1 MALIK
6 GLLAW
11 YRDPV
16 GGMKTLIPFQ
26 YNPAEITR
34 TFRFEPAPGAAG
46 DAREA
51 PKAPFEDYSM
61 TLELDAT
68 DALERAAPLTT
79 AMGISPQLAALEML
93 MQPVTALELAIPFGG
108 SSAPVP
114 RSELPLVL
122 FVWGPARVTPVRV
135 TSLSITE
142 TAFDEFLHPI
152 QAQVKLGFTVL
163 RSDDVHDDPIAR
175 EAATYYET
183 ARTVKA
189 MHQLAQSVEQL
200 TP

>member
-1 MALIK
+1 VALIK

-16 GGMKTLIPFQ
+16 AGMKTLIPFQ
-26 YNPAEITR
+26 YNPAELTR
-34 TFRFEPAPGAAG
+34 TFRFETPTGAAG
-46 DAREA
+46 DTREA
-51 PKAPFEDYSM
+51 SKPPLEDYAL

-68 DALERAAPLTT
+68 DALERGGPLTT
-79 AMGISPQLAALEML
+79 AMGVSPQLAALEML
-93 MQPVTALELAIPFGG
+93 MQPASALELAIPFGG

-122 FVWGPARVTPVRV
+122 FVWGPERVTPVRV

-142 TAFDEFLHPI
+142 TAFDELLHPI
-152 QAQVKLGFTVL
+152 HAQVKLSFTVL
-163 RSDDVHDDPIAR
+163 RSDDAKNDAVAR
-175 EAATYYET
+175 EAARYYET

-200 TP
+200 AP

>member
-1 MALIK
+1 
-6 GLLAW
+6 
-11 YRDPV
+11 
-16 GGMKTLIPFQ
+16 
-26 YNPAEITR
+26 
-34 TFRFEPAPGAAG
+34 
-46 DAREA
+46 
-51 PKAPFEDYSM
+51 
-61 TLELDAT
+61 
-68 DALERAAPLTT
+68 
-79 AMGISPQLAALEML
+79 
-93 MQPVTALELAIPFGG
+93 
-108 SSAPVP
+108 
-114 RSELPLVL
+114 
-122 FVWGPARVTPVRV
+122 V

-152 QAQVKLGFTVL
+152 QAQVKLSFTVL